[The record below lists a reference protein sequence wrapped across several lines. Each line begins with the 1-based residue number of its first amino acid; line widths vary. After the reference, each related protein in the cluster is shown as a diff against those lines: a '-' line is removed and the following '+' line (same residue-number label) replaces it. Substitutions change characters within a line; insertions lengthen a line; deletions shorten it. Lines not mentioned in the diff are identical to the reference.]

1 MKKTRFL
8 RTAVF
13 ALALLAM
20 AGLALG
26 QAQSGNIYG
35 RVVAEDGSALPG
47 ATVTL
52 SGGGPTLVTTTD
64 SRGEFHFLNL
74 APGTSYA
81 LRFELAS
88 FSTVDQTRVSVN
100 LGVNTEIRVT
110 MKLTK
115 VEAAVTVTGQAP
127 LLDTK
132 KVATGTTVTRNEMDM
147 IPNARDPWVVMQT
160 VPGVQIDRLNVGG
173 NQSGQQSIFVAK
185 GAQTTQGAWN
195 LDGVT
200 VSDMASGA
208 SSPTYW
214 DFDAFQEMQVVTGG
228 NDPSIATAGVTLN
241 MVTKRGTNDVHGS
254 ARVFITDPAW
264 QAHPALNTEMRNQS
278 AAGGGNFV
286 GSQITG
292 IQDYGLEVGGPV
304 LKDRLWLW
312 GSYGRQQIDLLTV
325 TNFPDKTT
333 LEDINGKL
341 NWQVLPSNALTGFYL
356 RGDKRKFGR
365 SAAISRPPETTVD
378 QKGPT
383 ALYKIEDNHVVN
395 PNLVLDGFYSYLDEG
410 FQLVPEG
417 GDKQTFQDSSGVWH
431 NSFIAQY
438 FKRPQHQVLGSADY
452 FFNTGS
458 LGHEIKGG
466 GSYRNTAIGSVGAW
480 GGGGLIALQVGASG
494 PLGIGGCNV
503 ACGVITRQSNS
514 RTEVTYWSGY
524 ASDTITADRL
534 TISAG
539 LRYDD
544 QKGNVQA
551 AAVPGNPLYSSIL
564 PAANAPALDS
574 VVHWQDVSPRF
585 GLTYAIGE
593 NRRTL
598 ARVSYARYA
607 NQLGAAPPV
616 SSLAAIPGVAYA
628 YYPWNDA
635 NHNNLIDPGE
645 LDTSGKAIRTVN
657 FNPANPTSPI
667 SVNSVDPNLKSQ
679 KTDEIVGGIG
689 HELFA
694 NFAIDLA
701 YTYRHYKDFWFSH
714 RTGLTSANYQLDH
727 TVTGTLPDGTPF
739 SAPIYSI
746 IGGKAAVPP
755 GNIAENRPNYTQEFN
770 GLELTLNKRLSQ
782 GWMMRGSVAYN
793 NAKQHVGPGACVDPT
808 NGISGTFSVFG
819 GEDSDPGVCEDGGL
833 VAPNAGGGS
842 GSFGNVNLQSKW
854 QFNVSAAY
862 QLPLAFTIAGNFY
875 GRQGYPIAWYVIDA
889 TSADGL
895 SRRAYVTAID
905 AQRYSWAHQ
914 LDLRL
919 DKNIPITSTISATL
933 AVDMFNVLN
942 DITITQ
948 RNSRLLGLPYV
959 NGATSNASKTTGTNT
974 IFETQAPRIVRFSG
988 RVSF

>member
-1 MKKTRFL
+1 MTGNRFL
-8 RTAVF
+8 RTALV
-13 ALALLAM
+13 ALAVLAM
-20 AGLALG
+20 AGFALG

-35 RVVAEDGSALPG
+35 RVVSEDGSTLPG
-47 ATVTL
+47 VTVTL
-52 SGGGPTLVTTTD
+52 TGGGPTLVTTTD

-74 APGTSYA
+74 APGTSYG
-81 LRFELAS
+81 LKFELAS
-88 FSTVDQTRVSVN
+88 FSTVDQKGISVN
-100 LGVNTEIRVT
+100 LGHNTDIRVT

-115 VEAAVTVTGQAP
+115 VEAAIMVTGEAP

-132 KVATGTTVTRNEMDM
+132 KVGTGATVTRNEMDM

-160 VPGVQIDRLNVGG
+160 IPGVQIDRLNVGG

-228 NDPSIATAGVTLN
+228 NDPAIATAGVTLN

-264 QAHPALNTEMRNQS
+264 QAHPALTEEMKAQS
-278 AAGGGNFV
+278 AAGGGSFV

-365 SAAISRPPETTVD
+365 SASIQRPPPTTVD

-395 PNLVLDGFYSYLDEG
+395 PSLVLDAFYSYLDEG

-417 GDKQTFQDSSGVWH
+417 GLNAQTFRTSDNVYGG
-431 NSFIAQY
+431 SFIAQY
-438 FKRPQHQVLGSADY
+438 FKRPQHQVLGSVNY

-466 GSYRNTAIGSVGAW
+466 GSYRNTGITSQALW
-480 GGGGLIALQVGASG
+480 PGGGLFALKAGASG
-494 PLGIGGCNV
+494 PGGQGTCSISGVLSDCGIILRPSK
-503 ACGVITRQSNS
+503 A

-544 QKGNVQA
+544 QRGTALATSVDA
-551 AAVPGNPLYSSIL
+551 NPTYPSIL
-564 PAANAPALDS
+564 PAASAPARDGI
-574 VVHWQDVSPRF
+574 HWQDVSPRF
-585 GLTYAIGE
+585 GVTYAIGE
-593 NRRTL
+593 QRRTL
-598 ARVSYARYA
+598 ARASYARYA
-607 NQLGAAPPV
+607 NQLGSYPN
-616 SSLAAIPGVAYA
+616 SSLSAIPGVAYA

-635 NHNNLIDPGE
+635 NKNNLIDPGE
-645 LDTSGKAIRTVN
+645 LNTDPSALIKTLN
-657 FNPANPTSPI
+657 YNPANPTSPV
-667 SVNSVDPNLKSQ
+667 SVNSIDPNLKSQ
-679 KTDEIVGGIG
+679 KTDEIVAGIG
-689 HELFA
+689 HEIFA
-694 NFAIDLA
+694 NFAVDLA
-701 YTYRHYKDFWFSH
+701 YTYRHYKDFYFSYRSVDGTIPTYH
-714 RTGLTSANYQLDH
+714 LDH
-727 TVTGTLPDGTPF
+727 DAALRKDGSRVTLPDGTPVF
-739 SAPIYSI
+739 APVYVIN
-746 IGGKAAVPP
+746 GTLPP
-755 GNIAENRPNYTQEFN
+755 GVFFANRPDYTQEFN
-770 GLELTLNKRLSQ
+770 GVELTLNKRLSQ

-793 NAKQHVGPGACVDPT
+793 NAKQHVGPGACVDP
-808 NGISGTFSVFG
+808 NNKLYNS
-819 GEDSDPGVCEDGGL
+819 GEDSVPAACEDGGL
-833 VAPNAGGGS
+833 LAPNAGGGS
-842 GSFGNVNLQSKW
+842 GSFGNVNLQAKW
-854 QFNVSAAY
+854 QFNVSGAY
-862 QLPLAFTIAGNFY
+862 QLPLGFTVAGTFY
-875 GRQGYPIAWYVIDA
+875 GRQGYPIAFWIADSAVRDGGGRVYATAVDA
-889 TSADGL
+889 
-895 SRRAYVTAID
+895 Y
-905 AQRYSWAHQ
+905 RYGWAHQ

-942 DITITQ
+942 DIVITQ
-948 RNSRLLGLPYV
+948 RNSQLNV
-959 NGATSNASKTTGTNT
+959 ASKVNGTNT